1 MTAPSGDT
9 RTFSAGPLT
18 PPAPSQGYPYTS
30 AGPLTPPAPSA
41 LLPRPTPGAGAV
53 LAISGEQPYPGW
65 SRWATVPGSSPG
77 SPHVLDRGDI
87 AIGGRADGEGELVPP
102 PLSPTLQI
110 PYFCRHLPP
119 PAPAAKDTHTLL
131 PAAPTLPAPAAKDI
145 HTFLPAPPPR
155 PRLRRSSPAPP
166 RAGAVLAISGEQPYP
181 GFLQDLPMCWTVG
194 ISRLGVGP
202 TGRGNLFPLPCLQLP
217 RHRNPCRP
225 HPSRASRLFSR
236 SRSCGYRHEKGGS
249 ASPRR
254 RTSISSPACRRS
266 RNGHPD
272 RFITP

>member
-1 MTAPSGDT
+1 MWPHPT
-9 RTFSAGPLT
+9 RASV
-18 PPAPSQGYPYTS
+18 GYPDTS
-30 AGPLTPPAPSA
+30 VGSPHPTRAFGAPPPPPPGGVGSA
-41 LLPRPTPGAGAV
+41 CDIRGAA
-53 LAISGEQPYPGW
+53 
-65 SRWATVPGSSPG
+65 VPGSSPG
-77 SPHVLDRGDI
+77 SPHAVDRGDI
-87 AIGGRADGEGELVPP
+87 ATGGEADGEGELVPP

-110 PYFCRHLPP
+110 PYFCRYLPP
-119 PAPAAKDTHTLL
+119 HLRLRQQLPILL
-131 PAAPTLPAPAAKDI
+131 CR
-145 HTFLPAPPPR
+145 PPPR
-155 PRLRRSSPAPP
+155 PRLRRSPPAPP